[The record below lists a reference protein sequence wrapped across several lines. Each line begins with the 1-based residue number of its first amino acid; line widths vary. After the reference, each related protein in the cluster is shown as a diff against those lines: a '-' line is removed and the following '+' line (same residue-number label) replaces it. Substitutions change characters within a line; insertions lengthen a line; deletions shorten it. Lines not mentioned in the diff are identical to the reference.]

1 MSKTAAVKK
10 VKAGTH
16 FAGPGFEFI
25 HTKAGFHEVNWAGE
39 DGKEVATPGDLI
51 VTPAEAKRMV
61 AEHNGSGTN
70 SKKLKELQA
79 KHDKMEVELSSLE
92 EKIAELEDDEFIE
105 ETDSGFNVIHDG
117 STIRVGCNSIPF
129 VIAKRAVS
137 LLR

>member
-25 HTKAGFHEVNWAGE
+25 HTKAGFHEVNWQGE

-61 AEHNGSGTN
+61 AEHNGNGTN

-79 KHDKMEVELSSLE
+79 KQTKMEAEFHRLE
-92 EKIAELEDDEFIE
+92 NQIADLEDDEFLE
-105 ETDSGFNVIHDG
+105 ETDSGFNVIHEG
-117 STIRVGCNSIPF
+117 STIKVGCNSIPL